1 MLPVACLV
9 LLDVDVDSF
18 SGATSTATDDEVLA
32 VPLQPDFNEDID
44 QEAQFVALLKKR
56 DEETEALK
64 AKPKPKPKK
73 QVITAPSDTADK
85 GTLSP
90 HVVIE
95 IDPSE
100 YTAELA
106 SKTREMVIAI
116 ENPDPNLE
124 IKIDQCRPVVKTKGH
139 IHCCSCY
146 CLVSIACLA
155 NLAEGEQT
163 EIQATWFSPV

>member
-1 MLPVACLV
+1 MYLQFSVFLLEGVATSPVAHLV
-9 LLDVDVDSF
+9 SLDVNVDSV
-18 SGATSTATDDEVLA
+18 SGGTSTATDDDVLA
-32 VPLQPDFNEDID
+32 VPLGPDFDDEDID
-44 QEAQFVALLKKR
+44 KEAQFIALLKKK
-56 DEETEALK
+56 DEDTKLK
-64 AKPKPKPKK
+64 AKPKK

-116 ENPDPNLE
+116 DNPDPNLE
-124 IKIDQCRPVVKTKGH
+124 IKIDQGRPVVRTKEGH

-146 CLVSIACLA
+146 CLVSIAC
-155 NLAEGEQT
+155 
-163 EIQATWFSPV
+163 

>member
-1 MLPVACLV
+1 MYLQFSVFLLEGVATSPVAHLV
-9 LLDVDVDSF
+9 LLDVNVDSV
-18 SGATSTATDDEVLA
+18 SGGTSTATNDDVLA
-32 VPLQPDFNEDID
+32 VPLKPDFDDEDID
-44 QEAQFVALLKKR
+44 EEAQFIALLKKN
-56 DEETEALK
+56 DEDTKLK
-64 AKPKPKPKK
+64 AKPKK

-90 HVVIE
+90 PHVVIE
-95 IDPSE
+95 IGPSD

-124 IKIDQCRPVVKTKGH
+124 IKIDQRRPVVRTKEGH

-146 CLVSIACLA
+146 CLVSIAC
-155 NLAEGEQT
+155 
-163 EIQATWFSPV
+163 